1 MSTAAAAPDRDAVIE
16 TLRQHAAE
24 LRALGASHL
33 YLFGSVARNQ
43 AQRDSDVDLFMEFE
57 DPKFSLID
65 LLTLQYRVEDLLQRQ
80 ADLMTRGSLHPVLRD
95 DIERQALQVF

>member
-1 MSTAAAAPDRDAVIE
+1 VIA
-16 TLRQHAAE
+16 TLRQHADE

-33 YLFGSVARNQ
+33 YLFGSVARNE
-43 AQRDSDVDLFMEFE
+43 ARGNSDVDLFMEFD

-65 LLTLQYRVEDLLQRQ
+65 LLTLQYRLEDLLHRD